1 MREVRLFID
10 APLEPG
16 CELRLPASAAR
27 HALRVLR
34 LKVGDR
40 VTLFNGDGRQYV
52 ARLLAGGERHAC
64 ARIDTVAAPERES
77 ALRLTLVQALA
88 RGEKMDW
95 VVQKA
100 TELGAVSIVPVV
112 STRSEVRL
120 DAVRGEKRVDRWRA
134 IAIAACE
141 QSGRNV
147 LPKIAVP
154 LALEAFLAADTAP
167 TPAARWVLQ
176 PGQPGGL
183 RSLGALPP
191 AMTIAVG
198 PEGGFD
204 DGDLSRLRA
213 ADYRELTLG
222 PRILR
227 TETAGIAALAAL
239 QAVYGDL

>member
-10 APLEPG
+10 APLAPG

-40 VTLFNGDGRQYV
+40 VTLFNGDGRQY
-52 ARLLAGGERHAC
+52 AACLLAGGERQAC
-64 ARIDTVAAPERES
+64 ARIDTAAAPERES
-77 ALRLTLVQALA
+77 PLRLTLVQALA

-100 TELGAVSIVPVV
+100 TELGAVRIVPVV

-120 DAVRGEKRVDRWRA
+120 DAVRGEKRVDHWRA

-147 LPKIAVP
+147 LPEIAAP
-154 LALEAFLAADTAP
+154 LALEAFLAADTEP
-167 TPAARWVLQ
+167 TPVRWVLQ
-176 PGQPGGL
+176 PGQAGGL

-191 AMTIAVG
+191 VMTVAVG

-204 DGDLSRLRA
+204 ASDLSRLYA
-213 ADYRELTLG
+213 AGYRELSLG

-239 QAVYGDL
+239 QAVYGDF

>member
-40 VTLFNGDGRQYV
+40 VTLFNGDGRQY
-52 ARLLAGGERHAC
+52 AACLLAGGERQAC
-64 ARIDTVAAPERES
+64 ARIDTAAAPERES
-77 ALRLTLVQALA
+77 PLRLTLVQAMA

-100 TELGAVSIVPVV
+100 TELGAVRIVPVV

-120 DAVRGEKRVDRWRA
+120 DAARGEKRVDHWRA

-147 LPKIAVP
+147 LPVVAAP
-154 LALEAFLAADTAP
+154 LALEAFLATDTEP
-167 TPAARWVLQ
+167 TPGRWALQ

-191 AMTIAVG
+191 VMTVAVG

-204 DGDLSRLRA
+204 AGDLSRLYA
-213 ADYRELTLG
+213 AGYRELTLG

-239 QAVYGDL
+239 QAVYGDF